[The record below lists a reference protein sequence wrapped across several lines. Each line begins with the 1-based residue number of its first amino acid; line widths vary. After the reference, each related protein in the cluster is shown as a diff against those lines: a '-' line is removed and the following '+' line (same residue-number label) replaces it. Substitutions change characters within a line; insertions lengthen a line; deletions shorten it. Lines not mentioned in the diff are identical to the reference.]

1 VSFWAR
7 SNDSNIESRRSP
19 SGKGSTITAT
29 RLIIIPNDAGMSRL
43 RVVVDLAP
51 RLDPTA
57 TITYQAMIPNNSA
70 VFRIARSGEVT
81 DLIELFEKGTASL
94 TDRDEQ
100 GGSLLSVSLCNLIVE
115 RPNTEVVCSSG
126 FECRYMR
133 FSCGQG
139 GGC

>member
-1 VSFWAR
+1 M
-7 SNDSNIESRRSP
+7 SP
-19 SGKGSTITAT
+19 
-29 RLIIIPNDAGMSRL
+29 L

-51 RLDPTA
+51 RLDPTT
-57 TITYQAMIPNNSA
+57 TITYQAMIPNDSA
-70 VFRIARSGEVT
+70 VFKIARSGKVT